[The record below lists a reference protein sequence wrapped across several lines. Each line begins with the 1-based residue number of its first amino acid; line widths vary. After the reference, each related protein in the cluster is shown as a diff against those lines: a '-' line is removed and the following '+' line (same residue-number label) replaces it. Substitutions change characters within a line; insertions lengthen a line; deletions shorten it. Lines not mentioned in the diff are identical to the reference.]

1 MCYILKA
8 DLSTSV
14 RPACRQP
21 GLCSFNKL
29 EDTKAKK
36 KSRLLAWKKLILG
49 FRFYC
54 TSTKKTFMCILY
66 ENLLLWCESHSQ
78 NFSALYYSMLAV
90 LYSQQI
96 IWTKLQNFSHYLSR
110 RHYLL
115 NKNNTCYP
123 WATACMILC
132 LMIISIHIA
141 PKQLYP
147 ENELQYLET
156 NFISLYLNQ
165 LCISQ
170 MLPPIWSA
178 FMYFNSRLHSVGV
191 CRISRSLNM
200 TTKETSSINI
210 ESKLTR
216 LKQNR
221 IKILELLAFYS
232 CFRKVFFSFMQLPCS
247 SR

>member
-1 MCYILKA
+1 
-8 DLSTSV
+8 
-14 RPACRQP
+14 
-21 GLCSFNKL
+21 
-29 EDTKAKK
+29 
-36 KSRLLAWKKLILG
+36 
-49 FRFYC
+49 
-54 TSTKKTFMCILY
+54 MCILY

-110 RHYLL
+110 KHYLL

-178 FMYFNSRLHSVGV
+178 FMYFNFRLHSVGV

-232 CFRKVFFSFMQLPCS
+232 CFRKVFFLLCSCRAAPDSWRIACVQKTCALIYCVDSINDPVHCKMGVLLNLESLPS
-247 SR
+247 SAFLA